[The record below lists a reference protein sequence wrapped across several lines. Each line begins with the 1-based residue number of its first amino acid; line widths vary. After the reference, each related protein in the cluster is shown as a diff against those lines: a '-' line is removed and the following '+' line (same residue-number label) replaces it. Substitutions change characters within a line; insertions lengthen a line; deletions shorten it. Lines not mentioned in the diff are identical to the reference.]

1 MLLNRMTRV
10 AVLVVAIWGLLVSL
24 TPTSYAGSF
33 HVEIS
38 TVDLG
43 QSPANANSPF
53 YLNFQFNDGGVLG
66 NNSANITNFS
76 FAGGSASG
84 SPIYSGSVG
93 DLSSNVRFNNSS
105 PFEEF
110 FQSFT
115 PGATIG
121 FDVFLTQNVDGI
133 TPDSFFVSILDKN
146 LLNIPTSGLGDSL
159 VQIDLNSS
167 GPLTVNLGAG
177 TGLYAGVTAS
187 AVAVP
192 EPGSIGMLGMGIACI
207 VGYGWRRRSQK

>member
-10 AVLVVAIWGLLVSL
+10 AVLVVATWGLLVSL

-115 PGATIG
+115 PGATIS
-121 FDVFLTQNVDGI
+121 FDVSLTQNVDGI
-133 TPDSFFVSILDKN
+133 TLKNERSGALGWCDALAAGGGGSRRGIFVAA
-146 LLNIPTSGLGDSL
+146 IPPNCAR
-159 VQIDLNSS
+159 V
-167 GPLTVNLGAG
+167 G
-177 TGLYAGVTAS
+177 TGA
-187 AVAVP
+187 
-192 EPGSIGMLGMGIACI
+192 
-207 VGYGWRRRSQK
+207 